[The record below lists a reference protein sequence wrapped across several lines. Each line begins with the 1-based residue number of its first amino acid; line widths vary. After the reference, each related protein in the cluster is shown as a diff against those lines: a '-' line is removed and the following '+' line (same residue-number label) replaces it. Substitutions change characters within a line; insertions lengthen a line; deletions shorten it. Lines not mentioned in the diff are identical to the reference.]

1 LQELLS
7 IMVYSCSDD
16 DVDDD
21 NDIVDDDVDND
32 VDHYDDDNNNDG
44 GG

>member
-1 LQELLS
+1 
-7 IMVYSCSDD
+7 MVYSCSDD